1 MPMHVYCS
9 IIYIAKIWKQPKCL
23 SVDERIKKMW
33 CNIYIYVSEQNTNSV
48 LKKNEIFPLATT

>member
-1 MPMHVYCS
+1 MPTHVYCS

-23 SVDERIKKMW
+23 SIDEWIKKMW

-48 LKKNEIFPLATT
+48 LKQNEIFPLATT